1 MAFLRKSVP
10 LRQAGFGETVRELRE
25 QRGWTVDDLARLTGI
40 HALVLTQL
48 EGERLSELADPIFA
62 ERHVRRIAG
71 ALGASEAYLLAAYR
85 RLLRKAPKAD
95 APLMRV
101 RSRRRDFFVP
111 SQAIVVGLF
120 LLVAGGIAGY
130 VWWQAN
136 RLSAPP
142 ALVVERPGQGE
153 RLASP
158 TVEIV
163 GRTDAAVSLTL
174 NGDAVPVGTDGRF
187 SLRRDVPQGVT
198 TLHFEARRRFGRIAA
213 LDTRVIYEP
222 PATASSTPRQ

>member
-10 LRQAGFGETVRELRE
+10 LRQAGFGDTVRELRE

-40 HALVLTQL
+40 HALVLSQL
-48 EGERLSELADPIFA
+48 EGERLSELADPVFA
-62 ERHVRRIAG
+62 ERHVRRIAA

-85 RLLRKAPKAD
+85 RLLQKSPKAEV
-95 APLMRV
+95 PLMRV

-120 LLVAGGIAGY
+120 LLVAGSIAGY

-142 ALVVERPGQGE
+142 MLIVERPGQGE

-163 GRTDAAVSLTL
+163 GRTEAAVTLAL
-174 NGDAVPVGTDGRF
+174 NGDPVPVGTDGRF
-187 SLRRDVPQGVT
+187 FLRRDVPHGVT
-198 TLHFEARRRFGRIAA
+198 TLHFEARRRFGRVTA

-222 PATASSTPRQ
+222 ISSSSTSR